1 MELNAEHC
9 RETTTKP
16 GIGPLSSD
24 SSDEIRMHKKR
35 EVKDTLAYVC
45 FCGEALLQSKNIGD
59 GLQCNCERYHI
70 RCICNRIFLSEH
82 DAAHCTT
89 CKRLLPSIGQTIG
102 VYIQRSSLK
111 AKRINECKHQ

>member
-16 GIGPLSSD
+16 GIRPLSSD

-45 FCGEALLQSKNIGD
+45 FCGEALLQPKNIG
-59 GLQCNCERYHI
+59 GNYNVI
-70 RCICNRIFLSEH
+70 VNV
-82 DAAHCTT
+82 TT
-89 CKRLLPSIGQTIG
+89 FAVFAT
-102 VYIQRSSLK
+102 
-111 AKRINECKHQ
+111 